1 MVYPAGRSER
11 VVRLRIWTL
20 DRLKSRPTALC
31 GTPTIARRRPLAMG
45 GAQRSGVRGSAASEP
60 PIARIVSED
69 PVTRRPKL
77 LFISFGNRPTRTSS
91 VLGDPFGIAQESAGR
106 PSSRSPRTVRCDRSL
121 PGVRPPQLG
130 PRPLSRRSAST
141 APHQRSLTPRR
152 LWGANLSRLWEA
164 FSLAA
169 PGVPPHR
176 ARPARSTRVRGG
188 ES

>member
-20 DRLKSRPTALC
+20 GRLKSRPTALC

-45 GAQRSGVRGSAASEP
+45 GAQRSGVRGSAASDP

-106 PSSRSPRTVRCDRSL
+106 PSSRSPERFGATGRCRGS
-121 PGVRPPQLG
+121 G
-130 PRPLSRRSAST
+130 RRS
-141 APHQRSLTPRR
+141 
-152 LWGANLSRLWEA
+152 W
-164 FSLAA
+164 A
-169 PGVPPHR
+169 PGPSHVDGVHR
-176 ARPARSTRVRGG
+176 PSSAIADF
-188 ES
+188 